1 LLHAI
6 RIATAG
12 DALLDPGMSRRLT
25 ETYVQRA
32 PAANTHELDSLTMRE
47 RDRLQAVIYGYE
59 HRMVRPGTR

>member
-6 RIATAG
+6 RTATAG

-32 PAANTHELDSLTMRE
+32 PAASTHELDSLTMRE
-47 RDRLQAVIYGYE
+47 RDRIQAVIHDYE
-59 HRMVRPGTR
+59 HGVVRPGTR